1 MKTFVVLSFFLIPLF
16 TFAQIRVLDIGNGWK
31 TKVESA
37 LDVIKNTDL
46 EKYDRVII
54 HCKEIGFWDGNFST
68 TEGGNKIILSKAEL
82 DYGSINNIACT
93 IVHESRHLIIEKSQ
107 TKWDKDF
114 EEFMCYDYELNFA
127 MKIDNIEKWL
137 IEHIIHKRNKYA
149 KIISL

>member
-1 MKTFVVLSFFLIPLF
+1 MKNFLVFSFFLVPLF
-16 TFAQIRVLDIGNGWK
+16 TFAQIRVLDVGNGWNV
-31 TKVESA
+31 KVWSA
-37 LDVIKNTDL
+37 LEVIKKTDL

-54 HCKEIGFWDGNFST
+54 HCKEIGFWNGNFST
-68 TEGGNKIILSKAEL
+68 IEDGNKIILSKTEL

-93 IVHESRHLIIEKSQ
+93 IVHESRHLMLEKSQ

-137 IEHIIHKRNKYA
+137 IEHIIDTRNKYA